1 MRRMFSDYI
10 VFVDESGDHS
20 LTSINPDYP
29 VFVLSFCIFAK
40 ACYADTLTPAVR
52 RLKFDA
58 FGHDMVVLH
67 EADIV
72 RQRGPFAA
80 FSQAERAAFM
90 GKLGAVINACDFT
103 LIAVVIDK
111 NKHKAKYSQP
121 IHPYHWGLQMGLERL
136 HDFLASKGVPGEA
149 TTHVV
154 CEARGAKEDADLEL
168 AFRRVCDG
176 DNRNRRAYPFT
187 IVIADKKTN
196 SEGLQLADLTARPI
210 GLSVI
215 RPLQANQAFEVLKA
229 KFFTG
234 RRGRTMTGNG
244 LKVFP

>member
-1 MRRMFSDYI
+1 MFSDYI
-10 VFVDESGDHS
+10 VFLDESGDHS
-20 LTSINPDYP
+20 LTSIDPSYP
-29 VFVLSFCIFAK
+29 VFVLSLCIFTK
-40 ACYADTLTPAVR
+40 DCYANKLTPAVR
-52 RLKFDA
+52 QLKFET

-72 RQRGPFAA
+72 RNKGAFAHFGP
-80 FSQAERAAFM
+80 AERAAFM
-90 GKLGAVINACDFT
+90 GKLSALIEACDFT

-111 NKHKAKYSQP
+111 AKHKAKYNSP
-121 IHPYHWGLQMGLERL
+121 IHPYHWGLQLALERL
-136 HDFLASKGVPGEA
+136 HDFLKAQGIADDA

-154 CEARGAKEDADLEL
+154 CEARGKKEDDDIEL

-176 DNRNRRAYPFT
+176 DNRNKKSYPFT

-210 GLSVI
+210 GLSVV
-215 RPLQANQAFEVLKA
+215 RPMQANQAFDMLRS
-229 KFFTG
+229 KFFTSRHG
-234 RRGRTMTGNG
+234 VYNGNG

>member
-1 MRRMFSDYI
+1 MPAMFSDYI

-20 LTSINPDYP
+20 LTSIDPSFP
-29 VFVLSFCIFAK
+29 VFVLSFCVFTK
-40 ACYADTLTPAVR
+40 DCYANTLTPAVR
-52 RLKFDA
+52 ALKFET

-72 RQRGPFAA
+72 RNRGAFAK
-80 FSQAERAAFM
+80 FGLAERTAFM
-90 GKLGAVINACDFT
+90 GRLGALIDTCDFT

-111 NKHKAKYSQP
+111 AKHKARYNAP
-121 IHPYHWGLQMGLERL
+121 IHPYHWGLQLGLERL
-136 HDFLASKGVPGEA
+136 HDFLQSSGVHDDA
-149 TTHVV
+149 ITHVV
-154 CEARGAKEDADLEL
+154 CEARGKKEDDDIEL

-176 DNRNRRAYPFT
+176 DNRNGKPYPFT

-210 GLSVI
+210 GLSVV
-215 RPLQANQAFEVLKA
+215 RPGQPNQAFDVLKG

-234 RRGRTMTGNG
+234 AGGHTYFGNG